1 MKRLIVGNW
10 KLYVSSVKDGKKL
23 LESIDKKFPRG
34 AKSEV
39 VVCPPVALAAALKVG
54 YRGKR
59 IAFGTQNVFWDEGAH
74 TGQVSAPSLKNSGI
88 DYVIIGHS
96 EMRALGETDEMVAKK
111 TATALNARL
120 HPIVCIGETSRDTDG
135 KFFSEIERM
144 TKASLSRVEPAHSAR
159 LTIAY
164 EPVWAIGKEEA
175 ASPRTAVEAILY
187 IRKTLAD
194 MWGRERALKTRIIYG
209 ASVDADNAKAFGE
222 EKNIQGL
229 LPGRASVDAT
239 EFTSIIKAFS

>member
-1 MKRLIVGNW
+1 VIAFIFIY
-10 KLYVSSVKDGKKL
+10 KLGSL
-23 LESIDKKFPRG
+23 QII
-34 AKSEV
+34 
-39 VVCPPVALAAALKVG
+39 
-54 YRGKR
+54 RGKR

-74 TGQVSAPSLKNSGI
+74 TGQISPVSLKSAGI
-88 DYVIIGHS
+88 EYVLIGHS

-111 TATALNARL
+111 TAAALNARL
-120 HPIVCIGETSRDTDG
+120 HPVVCIGETARDTEG

-175 ASPRTAVEAILY
+175 ASPRVAVEAILY

-209 ASVDADNAKAFGE
+209 ASVTPENAAAFAK

-229 LPGRASVDAT
+229 LPGRASVNAE

>member
-1 MKRLIVGNW
+1 MKRLIIGNW
-10 KLYVSSVKDGKKL
+10 KLYVSSLKEGKKL
-23 LESIDKKFPRG
+23 LADIDKKFPRG
-34 AKSEV
+34 VKADI
-39 VVCPPVALAAALKVG
+39 VVCPPVALAAALKAG

-74 TGQVSAPSLKNSGI
+74 TGQVAASSLKNAGI
-88 DYVIIGHS
+88 DYVLIGHS
-96 EMRALGETDEMVAKK
+96 EMRAEGETNEAVAKK
-111 TATALNARL
+111 TAAALAARL
-120 HPIVCIGETSRDTDG
+120 HPIVCIGETTRDVEG

-144 TKASLSRVEPAHSAR
+144 TKESLARVEPVHSAR

-175 ASPRTAVEAILY
+175 ASPRVAVESILY

-209 ASVDADNAKAFGE
+209 ASVTPENAALFAE

-229 LPGRASVDAT
+229 LPGRASVDAA